1 MLYPVWVL
9 ENQFQNKNGSNLV
22 NGKVYVYHQGR
33 SSLANIFQDED
44 GNFAQSNPVTLDAN
58 ARGVAYA
65 DSSFVYTIVVCDFYN
80 KELFSYDTRIGG
92 AGGTSGSKI
101 VIHDATLSGYGTT
114 YSPLGAV
121 TMPLAVDETMTAYTA
136 NVGGKESLV
145 LGVEGDWFNNTF
157 NSALSSKVD
166 LSAFEE
172 CCASVK
178 GSLSGKADLSI
189 LENYYNKNEIN
200 SALSNTVTYE
210 FLNDN
215 VYKKYQTSSKEEL
228 ASAFASAGQGGEGGN
243 CPWISG
249 TKVIADTQTLTSNM
263 ILQVLS
269 SFTMSGDH
277 NHFIGMKGGTYRFP
291 NEYEIGSALLH
302 TNYFMHLSAMS
313 GYLPQSAFSSYTASI
328 ANNLE
333 SNWNYTNSAYSL
345 SLNNFYNKL
354 DVSAFSAYSAGQDT
368 IINNITDQI
377 TNISN
382 ASGGWNDKLDSS
394 AFENASGNFYP
405 MTGNPSGFLTEH
417 QSLEDYY
424 KKTETS
430 SKEEISAAIANVPQ
444 GDPEVNNVVH
454 NYSANG
460 TWLTA
465 HQDISN
471 LATKN
476 EVSAYILKS
485 ESGVFQPSGNYLSS
499 NALNGYATQQWVEN
513 QGYLTAHQDISNLMP
528 KSESA
533 NFYPMNS
540 NPSGYLTSH
549 QDLSDYATTAQVDE
563 VSSLLSA
570 GLDYV
575 SANAG
580 GLTGSYVPTSAIG
593 YSMIIEDAG
602 RMHPTSISGSS
613 IWAPSAGIAKE
624 AFIAFSANRAQ
635 MDKDGCWI
643 DSTYVK
649 NSAFNNSA
657 SYWNEA
663 INYISSVTTPTTDR
677 TFLSAA
683 IDYVSGGVDYVSANA
698 GKTYTGVAPINVN
711 NSTNEISISGES
723 LSAGPNIDLF
733 ESGGYVVISA
743 NGGGSNF
750 AGIGEY
756 YIDNDSIEKK
766 LSGFGLYEQANNRG
780 SYQVIGSAND
790 GTWHGYGYTM
800 SLPEGVLLNDINT
813 SASNYALS
821 AVSSL
826 VKPMVYADIT
836 FSAVRNTI
844 FAGGI
849 VIPYEVNQGYSTVYE
864 YVGSSVNNS
873 YSSFNFHNLQFNGY
887 GTTLTISSYNDGAT
901 TGKLKT
907 SNRYFASP
915 SDVAAVD
922 RIVLVSTSGDIPA
935 SGSSDDKVYIVTGTN

>member
-1 MLYPVWVL
+1 MTLVPL
-9 ENQFQNKNGSNLV
+9 FDLTQQFNNKNGAILV
-22 NGKVYVYHQGR
+22 GGRLYVYYIGR
-33 SSLANIFQDED
+33 TDLATTWADED
-44 GNFAQSNPVTLDAN
+44 ASALNSNPILLDNNGRAPCFVDDSYAYTL
-58 ARGVAYA
+58 
-65 DSSFVYTIVVCDFYN
+65 VCCDRN
-80 KELFSYDTRIGG
+80 GQELFSQDITPGG
-92 AGGTSGSKI
+92 AGGVGGRI
-101 VIHDATLSGYGTT
+101 VYHDETLSGAGTVA
-114 YSPLGAV
+114 SLLGVVNMPLG
-121 TMPLAVDETMTAYTA
+121 VDDTMTAYTGVVDNKDA
-136 NVGGKESLV
+136 LI
-145 LGVEGDWFNNTF
+145 LGVNGDWFNSMYSGMKGGYVDWSSF
-157 NSALSSKVD
+157 SACCSAVMGGLDNKVD
-166 LSAFEE
+166 LSA
-172 CCASVK
+172 
-178 GSLSGKADLSI
+178 LD
-189 LENYYNKNEIN
+189 NYYNKTEIN
-200 SALSNTVTYE
+200 SALSNKVDINYFIDYTSAMEDRLEHSLE
-210 FLNDN
+210 FGYDENSAI
-215 VYKKYQTSSKEEL
+215 SSINNSAL
-228 ASAFASAGQGGEGGN
+228 AGGEGGN

-333 SNWNYTNSAYSL
+333 NNWNYTNSAYSL
-345 SLNNFYNKL
+345 SLSNFYNKL
-354 DVSAFSAYSAGQDT
+354 DVSAFSSYSAGQDT

-513 QGYLTAHQDISNLMP
+513 QGYLTAHQDISNLATKDEVSSYLL
-528 KSESA
+528 KSESG

-540 NPSGYLTSH
+540 NPSGFLTAH
-549 QDLSDYATTAQVDE
+549 QDLSDYATTAQVDT

-593 YSMIIEDAG
+593 YSMIFEDAG
-602 RMHPTSISGSS
+602 RTHPTSISGYS

-624 AFIAFSANRAQ
+624 AFTAFSANRAQ
-635 MDKDGCWI
+635 MDKDGHWI
-643 DSTYVK
+643 NSTYVK

-683 IDYVSGGVDYVSANA
+683 IDYVSGGDRKS
-698 GKTYTGVAPINVN
+698 
-711 NSTNEISISGES
+711 
-723 LSAGPNIDLF
+723 
-733 ESGGYVVISA
+733 VV
-743 NGGGSNF
+743 
-750 AGIGEY
+750 
-756 YIDNDSIEKK
+756 
-766 LSGFGLYEQANNRG
+766 
-780 SYQVIGSAND
+780 
-790 GTWHGYGYTM
+790 
-800 SLPEGVLLNDINT
+800 
-813 SASNYALS
+813 
-821 AVSSL
+821 
-826 VKPMVYADIT
+826 
-836 FSAVRNTI
+836 
-844 FAGGI
+844 
-849 VIPYEVNQGYSTVYE
+849 
-864 YVGSSVNNS
+864 
-873 YSSFNFHNLQFNGY
+873 
-887 GTTLTISSYNDGAT
+887 
-901 TGKLKT
+901 
-907 SNRYFASP
+907 
-915 SDVAAVD
+915 
-922 RIVLVSTSGDIPA
+922 
-935 SGSSDDKVYIVTGTN
+935 

>member
-333 SNWNYTNSAYSL
+333 NNWNYTNSAYSL

-354 DVSAFSAYSAGQDT
+354 DVSAFSSYSAGQDT

-444 GDPEVNNVVH
+444 GDAEVNEVVH

-513 QGYLTAHQDISNLMP
+513 QGYLTAHQDISNLATKDEVSSYLL
-528 KSESA
+528 KSESG
-533 NFYPMNS
+533 NFYPMTG
-540 NPSGYLTSH
+540 NPSGFLTGV
-549 QDLSDYATTAQVDE
+549 DLSNYYQKNETSSKQEISAALNYVSGQVNNKLDTTAFTAWSSTMFDE
-563 VSSLLSA
+563 DYELSA
-570 GLDYV
+570 GEGISITDDV
-575 SANAG
+575 QNRK
-580 GLTGSYVPTSAIG
+580 T
-593 YSMIIEDAG
+593 II
-602 RMHPTSISGSS
+602 TNNI
-613 IWAPSAGIAKE
+613 SAGTNISLVYDQDSNK
-624 AFIAFSANRAQ
+624 IR
-635 MDKDGCWI
+635 I
-643 DSTYVK
+643 DCES
-649 NSAFNNSA
+649 
-657 SYWNEA
+657 E
-663 INYISSVTTPTTDR
+663 
-677 TFLSAA
+677 
-683 IDYVSGGVDYVSANA
+683 
-698 GKTYTGVAPINVN
+698 GKTYTGINPIQVN
-711 NSTNEISISGES
+711 NTTNEISITGES
-723 LSAGPNIDLF
+723 LSAGPGIDLF

-743 NGGGSNF
+743 AGGGGGGSLYTGISPIVVNNNSNQISAKGVSFGVQSPLFFVQDDNEAVIIGCSADGGTTYTGDAQGALDEVYTNSGVWLTAHQDISNLMPKSESANF
-750 AGIGEY
+750 YPMIG
-756 YIDNDSIEKK
+756 NP
-766 LSGFGLYEQANNRG
+766 SGFLTSETDWTNTIKAASSNAYNQATAQIPTNYVTVSDYNAATARIAELEQVLQTYSGQWLLPNN
-780 SYQVIGSAND
+780 
-790 GTWHGYGYTM
+790 
-800 SLPEGVLLNDINT
+800 EGV
-813 SASNYALS
+813 
-821 AVSSL
+821 
-826 VKPMVYADIT
+826 
-836 FSAVRNTI
+836 
-844 FAGGI
+844 
-849 VIPYEVNQGYSTVYE
+849 
-864 YVGSSVNNS
+864 
-873 YSSFNFHNLQFNGY
+873 
-887 GTTLTISSYNDGAT
+887 
-901 TGKLKT
+901 
-907 SNRYFASP
+907 
-915 SDVAAVD
+915 
-922 RIVLVSTSGDIPA
+922 
-935 SGSSDDKVYIVTGTN
+935 

>member
-121 TMPLAVDETMTAYTA
+121 TLPLAVDETMTAYTA

-189 LENYYNKNEIN
+189 LENYYNKTEIN
-200 SALSNTVTYE
+200 SALGDRVTYE
-210 FLNDN
+210 FLNEN

-228 ASAFASAGQGGEGGN
+228 ASAFASAGQGGDGN

-263 ILQVLS
+263 IVQILS
-269 SFTMSGDH
+269 SFDLSGYKNH
-277 NHFIGMKGGTYRFP
+277 NIGMKGGTYRFP

-302 TNYFMHLSAMS
+302 TNYFMHLSGMS
-313 GYLPQSAFSSYTASI
+313 AYLPISSFSSYTASI
-328 ANNLE
+328 QNSLN
-333 SNWNYTNSAYSL
+333 SNWDYTNSAYSL

-354 DVSAFSAYSAGQDT
+354 DASAFSSYSAGQDST
-368 IINNITDQI
+368 LNNITNQI

-382 ASGGWNDKLDSS
+382 ASGNWNEISSYQQNSANYLTAINIPESASWNEATNVVQTNSSVWNNKLDLS
-394 AFENASGNFYP
+394 AFENASGNFYPMTGNPSGFLTEHQDLSYISGKIDDKLDTTALENLSGEFYP

-430 SKEEISAAIANVPQ
+430 SKEEISAAIASIPQ
-444 GDPEVNNVVH
+444 GDPDVNNFVQTNSSTIVDVDNVVQT
-454 NYSANG
+454 N
-460 TWLTA
+460 
-465 HQDISN
+465 
-471 LATKN
+471 
-476 EVSAYILKS
+476 
-485 ESGVFQPSGNYLSS
+485 SGDWG
-499 NALNGYATQQWVEN
+499 
-513 QGYLTAHQDISNLMP
+513 
-528 KSESA
+528 
-533 NFYPMNS
+533 
-540 NPSGYLTSH
+540 
-549 QDLSDYATTAQVDE
+549 
-563 VSSLLSA
+563 
-570 GLDYV
+570 
-575 SANAG
+575 G

-593 YSMIIEDAG
+593 YTMIIEDAG
-602 RMHPTSISGSS
+602 RLHPTAISGSS
-613 IWAPSAGIAKE
+613 IWAPSAGNAKFALT
-624 AFIAFSANRAQ
+624 AFTANRAE
-635 MDKDGCWI
+635 MDKDGYWI
-643 DSTYVK
+643 NAEYVK

-657 SYWNEA
+657 SYWNNA

-677 TFLSAA
+677 TFLSGA
-683 IDYVSGGVDYVSANA
+683 IDYVSAGVDYVSANG
-698 GKTYTGVAPINVN
+698 GKTYTGVAPIQVN
-711 NSTNEISISGES
+711 NTSNEISISGES

-743 NGGGSNF
+743 NGGNSFPITGSNGTTAYTANMDCSSVLLTTASSP
-750 AGIGEY
+750 AGGY
-756 YIDNDSIEKK
+756 VKQTVQ
-766 LSGFGLYEQANNRG
+766 GVQYEAYPATDVSASWYNIINATNNRG
-780 SYQVIGSAND
+780 NCYCIRFTNDMTAADLANYSAYDKVTVVHSNEYTPDCHLYWD
-790 GTWHGYGYTM
+790 G
-800 SLPEGVLLNDINT
+800 NT
-813 SASNYALS
+813 KVFPSGLYCE
-821 AVSSL
+821 L
-826 VKPMVYADIT
+826 VKGTNDQ
-836 FSAVRNTI
+836 
-844 FAGGI
+844 
-849 VIPYEVNQGYSTVYE
+849 NQIDWFFT
-864 YVGSSVNNS
+864 
-873 YSSFNFHNLQFNGY
+873 
-887 GTTLTISSYNDGAT
+887 
-901 TGKLKT
+901 
-907 SNRYFASP
+907 
-915 SDVAAVD
+915 
-922 RIVLVSTSGDIPA
+922 TSGW
-935 SGSSDDKVYIVTGTN
+935 TNNLWWDWD